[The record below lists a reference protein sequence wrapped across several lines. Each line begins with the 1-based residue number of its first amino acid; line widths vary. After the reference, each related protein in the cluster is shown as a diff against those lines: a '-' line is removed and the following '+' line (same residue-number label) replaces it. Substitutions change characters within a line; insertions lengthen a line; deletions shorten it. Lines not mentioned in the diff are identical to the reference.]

1 MRNADQVSTRAAI
14 KCGRIWTK
22 KDLGVWSFVFFDV
35 KPYYFNVKLIK
46 EDIGKLARDYYVSRH
61 WKP

>member
-1 MRNADQVSTRAAI
+1 MDEERS
-14 KCGRIWTK
+14 GR
-22 KDLGVWSFVFFDV
+22 VVFRLFDV